1 MKLAG
6 SALIAAVVVAML
18 GACAQDPVKV
28 ENRASADYG
37 RAQLHQAIA
46 AFVQAGRTPKAYA
59 ALAARVRELLPTMDK
74 AVADEAEL
82 KLTVLALA
90 PTQAVA
96 DRPMNERVQTLALT
110 LWPTAFTERLRPP
123 ALSRGAIIDQRQL
136 RPDGGE
142 TVESYISRLCNGPLG
157 QVCRDAVPEHQGA
170 LLYAHAVHHY
180 NERARSAVSDC
191 LVCGVDPSWRE
202 AVRGWEEL
210 DTTNNTWIRDV
221 EKTAAP
227 SNWPSAGPG
236 AEPDAPLA
244 EVALSELGELR
255 VANRVV
261 QPSQVTAVLRQHLS
275 GSKEVALHV
284 RPEVSLARL
293 RDLASDLHA
302 AGPRTIALVTREPH
316 YPWHRRLYRVALRKG
331 RRVDVRATDT
341 VQIVLRQIDA
351 AGPGLTRLD

>member
-6 SALIAAVVVAML
+6 SALVATAVVAML
-18 GACAQDPVKV
+18 QACAQEPVKV

-37 RAQLHQAIA
+37 REQLHEAIA
-46 AFVQAGRTPKAYA
+46 TFVKAGRTPAAYA
-59 ALAARVRELLPTMDK
+59 ALAARVRDLLPTMDK

-96 DRPMNERVQTLALT
+96 TRPMNERVQILALT

-123 ALSRGAIIDQRQL
+123 ALSRGAIVDQRQL
-136 RPDGGE
+136 RPDGKE
-142 TVESYISRLCNGPLG
+142 SVESYISRLCNGPLG
-157 QVCRDAVPEHQGA
+157 QVCRDVVPEHQGA
-170 LLYAHAVHHY
+170 LLYAHAVHNY

-221 EKTAAP
+221 AKAAAP
-227 SNWPSAGPG
+227 SNWPGAGPG
-236 AEPDAPLA
+236 AEADADLP
-244 EVALSELGELR
+244 EVTLSDLGEIR
-255 VANRVV
+255 VDERVV
-261 QPSQVTAVLRQHLS
+261 PPSQVTALLRAHLA

-293 RDLASDLHA
+293 RDLTRDLHT
-302 AGPRTIALVTREPH
+302 AGPRTIAVVAREPH
-316 YPWHRRLYRVALRKG
+316 YPWQRRLYRVALGKG

-341 VQIVLRQIDA
+341 VQVVLRQIDA